1 MGDLPPI
8 DSKVLS
14 NPRDE
19 SAKERSRKVLRELS
33 VLCNRGGEVGSVPA
47 KTFAEFLRSHVH
59 NEDAAHEVQ
68 DLVERLNSLRYVD
81 PSTSN
86 TSNEGEGE
94 GGDSFE
100 ASMNMASS
108 SPSLVILK
116 AGAIISSRSSNI
128 RFTKSAALAFVSL
141 KVRTQHVSW
150 KVPASFVRSLHF
162 QHAQLTVPHLH
173 LRLRPNP
180 RRPCHWHCH
189 CH

>member
-1 MGDLPPI
+1 M
-8 DSKVLS
+8 DSKVPS
-14 NPRDE
+14 NARDE

-68 DLVERLNSLRYVD
+68 DLVERLNSLRNVD
-81 PSTSN
+81 QSTPN
-86 TSNEGEGE
+86 TSKEGEGEGE

-141 KVRTQHVSW
+141 KVRTQWTQH
-150 KVPASFVRSLHF
+150 VPAGTWLP
-162 QHAQLTVPHLH
+162 T
-173 LRLRPNP
+173 
-180 RRPCHWHCH
+180 
-189 CH
+189 